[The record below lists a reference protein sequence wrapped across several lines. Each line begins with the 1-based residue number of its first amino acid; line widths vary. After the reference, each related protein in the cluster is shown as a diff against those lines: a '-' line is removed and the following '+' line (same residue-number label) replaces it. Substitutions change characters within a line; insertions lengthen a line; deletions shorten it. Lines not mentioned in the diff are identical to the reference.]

1 MSSIQ
6 YNEKIEE
13 TEYAKTSYQHLL
25 MDQAQDQNFK
35 YSANK
40 ALEKVNTQEK
50 AMKRW
55 SFYTTRSMEAVY

>member
-6 YNEKIEE
+6 FNEKIEE

-40 ALEKVNTQEK
+40 ALEKITTQAK
-50 AMKRW
+50 AMKR
-55 SFYTTRSMEAVY
+55 

>member
-40 ALEKVNTQEK
+40 ALEKITAQAK
-50 AMKRW
+50 SMKND
-55 SFYTTRSMEAVY
+55 SPAQQDQ